1 MSNSAFTGNTSVDLS
16 AYLTSSTAAST
27 YQPLATVLTNTTA
40 SFTTADETKLD
51 FITVTQAVNLDT
63 IESDTATNNAK
74 VTNATHTGD
83 ATGSGALTVVRI
95 NGVSL
100 AGLATGIL
108 KNTTG
113 TGVPSIAVAGD
124 FPTLNQNTTGSAA
137 TLTTPRTIGGVSF
150 NGSANIVPQT
160 IESANEASDTTCFPL
175 FITASGTQSLQPK
188 NNTSFTFNSSTG
200 ALGATSFSGA
210 STGLTG
216 TAASLTAGNVTT
228 NANLTG
234 HITSTGN
241 AAVLGSFTF
250 AQLNTAVNDANVAN
264 AAQTFCI
271 TGKIGTVAD
280 QDYDLAIEM
289 PFAGT
294 ITKVSTKST
303 TGTCTATFKVNTTAL
318 GGTANSVSS
327 TQNDQTHGSSN
338 TFASGDDIRVTISS
352 NSACANISF
361 TIVYTRTLA

>member
-51 FITVTQAVNLDT
+51 NITVTQAVNLDT

-83 ATGSGALTVVRI
+83 ATGSGALTVVAI
-95 NGVSL
+95 NGTSL

-108 KNTTG
+108 KNTTT

-150 NGSANIVPQT
+150 NGSANITV
-160 IESANEASDTTCFPL
+160 S
-175 FITASGTQSLQPK
+175 TATAGFTVSGGDL
-188 NNTSFTFNSSTG
+188 
-200 ALGATSFSGA
+200 ALGANNITMSG
-210 STGLTG
+210 SLGTTG
-216 TAASLTAGNVTT
+216 TRLTKGWFTDLQVTNAITGSVTGNAATVTT

-234 HITSTGN
+234 HVTSTGN

-250 AQLNTAVNDANVAN
+250 AQLNTAVNDGNVAN

-318 GGTANSVSS
+318 GGTANSVST

-338 TFASGDDIRVTISS
+338 TFASGDDIRVTVSS